1 MGLQICQERLQGP
14 GLFSLEMR
22 KLKNDLTTVFKHTEA
37 FITRRDQLALS
48 FLNWKNRK
56 QLEL

>member
-1 MGLQICQERLQGP
+1 M
-14 GLFSLEMR
+14 FSLEMR